1 MMRKSLLKVIFLT
14 AMIGIPAVCQRL
26 IACVGGCPEGTC
38 SMASIT
44 FDIPKSVITADTLA
58 ILLKSGNIALI
69 ECRSSRQQI
78 DMSIPGAMIICDDV
92 AIASIAEQ
100 LPARERL
107 IVIYPGVE
115 GGNITAMTSE
125 LRTLGFKS
133 IVEFQAG
140 VLGWLTYGYQAAGEN
155 AP

>member
-1 MMRKSLLKVIFLT
+1 MRKSLLKAILLISLIV
-14 AMIGIPAVCQRL
+14 MPAGCQKA
-26 IACVGGCPEGTC
+26 IACIGGCPEGTC
-38 SMASIT
+38 SLASIT

-58 ILLKSGNIALI
+58 ILLKSGNISLI

-78 DMSIPGAMIICDDV
+78 DMSIPDAMVIRDDV
-92 AIASIAEQ
+92 AIASIAEL

-115 GGNITAMTSE
+115 GGNIAAMINE
-125 LRTLGFKS
+125 LRKLGFQS

-140 VLGWLTYGYQAAGEN
+140 VPGWLTYGYKATGEN